1 MKKSELIFSPYL
13 RHPGFFDDI
22 EKILSFNKDEILSLL
37 QNYLRSK
44 YRSYYFVNIDKFTTA
59 LQLSTNDAISIIRIF
74 DYLAFQVVPKY
85 DKKEIISALEELLSE
100 KTNLENYEIII
111 DKFKISETQE
121 ILQVLDLIDDEIGN
135 INPHFR
141 NITYNIQNRLVFK
154 DTMIVK
160 KIPIVTMEFNTS
172 NDSNPKC
179 VLELLDED
187 IDRLIEGLKSIKS
200 KFKKMSD
207 FLIK

>member
-44 YRSYYFVNIDKFTTA
+44 YRSYYFVNIDKFATA

-74 DYLAFQVVPKY
+74 DYFAFQVVPKY

-100 KTNLENYEIII
+100 KANLENYEIII
-111 DKFKISETQE
+111 DKFMINETQE

-160 KIPIVTMEFNTS
+160 KIPVVTMEFNTS
-172 NDSNPKC
+172 NDSNTKC
-179 VLELLDED
+179 VMELLDED

-200 KFKKMSD
+200 KLKKN
-207 FLIK
+207 I

>member
-44 YRSYYFVNIDKFTTA
+44 YRSYYFLNIDKFA
-59 LQLSTNDAISIIRIF
+59 AAMQLSNNDAISIIRIF
-74 DYLAFQVVPKY
+74 DYFAFQVIPKY
-85 DKKEIISALEELLSE
+85 DKKEITSALEDILPQAE
-100 KTNLENYEIII
+100 NLENYEIII
-111 DKFKISETQE
+111 DKFKLNETRE

-154 DTMIVK
+154 DIMIVK
-160 KIPIVTMEFNTS
+160 KIPIVTMEFNTTD
-172 NDSNPKC
+172 DSNIKC
-179 VLELLDED
+179 IMELLEED
-187 IDRLIEGLKSIKS
+187 IDKLIKGLKNIKNKLS
-200 KFKKMSD
+200 KMSNSTNS
-207 FLIK
+207 